1 MRKAALILG
10 GLVVVLVIAVAVLP
24 RVIGLNSFKPQIAD
38 AVRDATGRE
47 LRIDGDIGLAVL
59 PGVELSLSDVA
70 LSNADWAKEP
80 NMVTLGSVDVKL
92 GLLSL
97 LGGGVEVERLIIR
110 EPAVYLEQDA
120 QGRGSWEFETAQTAE
135 PEPAAEEGS
144 GRVGNI
150 SLGDVR
156 VEGGRL
162 SFVSA
167 ASGQEITVDA
177 LNLKAVL
184 PNIDSALD
192 LDGALVLNG
201 QDVKLDV
208 SLETPGQAMRQE
220 AFAVAAELTSALLA
234 TGYVGTVQQQPVP
247 GLDGRLN
254 VDITSVGELAAWLGQ
269 PLDPAQPDP
278 GPLNV
283 AAVFSADG
291 QIVTLQEA
299 TVAGDSLD
307 LKATGSFDGSG
318 DVRKLVL
325 DVESGLLDI
334 DRYLPPPADRPAEG
348 AAAPAEEPADA
359 RAEQPGDMLAG
370 LSDEPLDLSILKETE
385 ADIKVSLAGIKA
397 AGFEVGR
404 LAFNTALKG
413 GVLAA
418 ELSELALYGGNVTG
432 RVDLDGA
439 AEALKADVALNIDKV
454 DVGALGA
461 ALPEPPP
468 VGGVASGDL
477 TASAAGASPRALVES
492 LAGKLAFDL
501 GGLDIQNEQAA
512 ALSDLKLAVD
522 LPGLEAPPTLDADLV
537 YNGEAVALDAGLAP
551 LGEVLSGE
559 PFDARFKLAS
569 ALVTAAYEG
578 RVQQQ
583 PVPGLDGR
591 FDLDVG
597 SVGKLAAWLG
607 QPLEDSQPD
616 PGPLKVSAV
625 FTADGQKAT
634 LEEATIEG
642 EALQAQASGS
652 FDGSEAVKKIVL
664 KVESGLLDIDRY
676 LPPPTDRAAEDAA
689 ASGPAAAP
697 AAPPTA
703 DDMLAGLPDEP
714 LDLSALKETEAD
726 IQIALGGIKAAG
738 FEVGRVALT
747 TLLQGGVLDAK
758 LSELALY
765 GGNVTGSL
773 GLDGSGDALG
783 ADVAL
788 TIDQVDVGA
797 LAAAAATDDAPV
809 AGVASGSL
817 EAQTN
822 GASVRALV
830 EGLKASLAFDL
841 GGIEIDNEQAAALS
855 GLKLQANLPGL
866 EAAPSLEA
874 DLVYNQQPVAI
885 DLGLAPLRQMLSG
898 DPFALTAKIASALVT
913 AGYDGTLQQQ
923 PVPGLDGRFD
933 LDVGSVGQLAAW
945 LGQPLPE
952 EQPDPGPLKIAAVF
966 AADGAKVALTEARL
980 DGKALKATATGSYD
994 GSAEIAR
1001 FKADV
1006 NVEQLDVDAYLP
1018 PPAEEET
1025 AAAETGSEDSGG
1037 TDSAGGWS
1045 EEPLDLSALHQANGD
1060 VKIATGPVTYR
1071 GLTIAK
1077 SLATLLLEGGVA
1089 KLGLQDLQLA
1099 EGSIVAAATV
1109 DGSGK
1114 DAALDYSAT
1123 IQGVQAEP
1131 LLTAFGGID
1140 WLSGTMNVTTKGKA
1154 SGQSQK
1160 QLVETLNGDGNIQF
1174 LDGAIEGINIAE
1186 TLRNAQNLNFG
1197 DSGGGV
1203 QKTDFSELSGSFVI
1217 TNGVVDNQDFKMLA
1231 PLVRL
1236 SGAGQVPM
1244 PPQTV
1249 DYGVE
1254 AKLVASLEG
1263 QGGDD
1268 SLAGLPIPIR
1278 IEGTWAD
1285 PSYDVDWESV
1295 FQEAALD
1302 PSRLANMP
1310 DNLKDAAKGFGV
1322 DLSIPG
1328 GLPGAEGLGEGLGET
1343 LQGITGGGGE
1353 AGKEAPGGAATG
1365 ALEGLQKLIEP
1376 GASEEA
1382 PPAAESEPQPEP
1394 EVQPEELIEKPLD
1407 AIKGLFGD

>member
-24 RVIGLNSFKPQIAD
+24 RLIGLNSFKPQIAD

-47 LRIDGDIGLAVL
+47 LRIDGDIGLALL
-59 PGVELSLSDVA
+59 PGVELTLSDVA
-70 LSNADWAKEP
+70 LSNAEWAKESD
-80 NMVTLGSVDVKL
+80 MVTLASVDVKV

-97 LGGGVEVERLIIR
+97 LGGDVEVERLIVR
-110 EPAVYLEQDA
+110 EPAVFLEQDA
-120 QGRGSWEFETAQTAE
+120 QGHGSWEFEGTQTADS
-135 PEPAAEEGS
+135 EPAAEEAETS
-144 GRVGNI
+144 GAVGDI
-150 SLGDVR
+150 RLGDVR
-156 VEGGRL
+156 IEGGRL

-177 LNLKAVL
+177 LNLTAAL
-184 PNIDSALD
+184 PNIDSALT

-220 AFAVAAELTSALLA
+220 PFAVAAELTSVLLA
-234 TGYVGTVQQQPVP
+234 GGYVGTVQQQPVP
-247 GLDGRLN
+247 GLDGRLKLD
-254 VDITSVGELAAWLGQ
+254 VTSVGELAAWLGQ

-283 AAVFSADG
+283 AAVLSADG
-291 QIVTLQEA
+291 QVVTLQEA

-318 DVRKLVL
+318 EVKKVVL

-334 DRYLPPPADRPAEG
+334 DRYLPPPAEG
-348 AAAPAEEPADA
+348 TAAPAEAQDDA
-359 RAEQPGDMLAG
+359 HQDVPGEQPGDVLAG
-370 LSDEPLDLSILKETE
+370 LSDEPLDLSALKETE
-385 ADIKVSLAGIKA
+385 ADIKVSLAGVKA

-439 AEALKADVALNIDKV
+439 GEALKADVALTIDKV

-537 YNGEAVALDAGLAP
+537 YNGEAVALEAGLAP

-559 PFDARFKLAS
+559 PFAANFKVAS

-607 QPLEDSQPD
+607 QPLEDTQPD
-616 PGPLKVSAV
+616 PGPLKVAAV

-634 LEEATIEG
+634 LENATIEG
-642 EALQAQASGS
+642 EALQATASGS
-652 FDGSEAVKKIVL
+652 FDGSDTVKKIVL

-676 LPPPTDRAAEDAA
+676 LPPPAESAVA
-689 ASGPAAAP
+689 ESPAPAAAP
-697 AAPPTA
+697 PSA
-703 DDMLAGLPDEP
+703 DDLLAGLPDEP
-714 LDLSALKETEAD
+714 LDLSVLKETEAD

-747 TLLQGGVLDAK
+747 TLLQGGVLDAA

-765 GGNVTGSL
+765 GGNVTGRV

-783 ADVAL
+783 ADVAF

-797 LAAAAATDDAPV
+797 LAAAAAAGEAPV
-809 AGVASGSL
+809 AGVASGNL

-841 GGIEIDNEQAAALS
+841 GGIEIENEQAAALS
-855 GLKLQANLPGL
+855 GLKLQADLPGL
-866 EAAPSLEA
+866 EAAPSLKA
-874 DLVYNQQPVAI
+874 DLVYNQEPVEI

-952 EQPDPGPLKIAAVF
+952 DQPDPGPLKVAAVF
-966 AADGAKVALTEARL
+966 AADGAKVALTEAKL

-994 GSAEIAR
+994 GSAEIAN

-1018 PPAEEET
+1018 PPAEEEA
-1025 AAAETGSEDSGG
+1025 AAAETGSEGTGEGG
-1037 TDSAGGWS
+1037 GGAQGWS

-1071 GLTIAK
+1071 GLTIAS

-1089 KLGLQDLQLA
+1089 KLDLQKLQLA
-1099 EGSIVAAATV
+1099 EGSIVADATV

-1114 DAALDYSAT
+1114 DAALDYRAT
-1123 IQGVQAEP
+1123 IEGVQAKP

-1140 WLSGTMNVTTKGKA
+1140 WLSGTMNLEAQGKA
-1154 SGQSQK
+1154 SGRSQK

-1174 LDGAIEGINIAE
+1174 LDGAIEGVNIAE
-1186 TLRNAQNLNFG
+1186 TLRNAQNLNFSSEG
-1197 DSGGGV
+1197 SGT

-1268 SLAGLPIPIR
+1268 ALAGLPIPIR
-1278 IEGTWAD
+1278 IQGTWSD
-1285 PSYDVDWESV
+1285 PSYDIDWESV

-1310 DNLKDAAKGFGV
+1310 DNLKDAAKGFGI
-1322 DLSIPG
+1322 DLPLPD
-1328 GLPGAEGLGEGLGET
+1328 GLPGGEGLGEGLGET
-1343 LQGITGGGGE
+1343 LQGITGGGEE
-1353 AGKEAPGGAATG
+1353 AAPGGEATG
-1365 ALEGLQKLIEP
+1365 ALESLQKLVDP
-1376 GASEEA
+1376 GAAEEA
-1382 PPAAESEPQPEP
+1382 PPATEGEAQPEP
-1394 EVQPEELIEKPLD
+1394 QAQPEELIEKPLD